1 MSRIFLTGG
10 TGYIGGEVLR
20 RLSNALQTSQI
31 TVLARNQSGAAR
43 ITASYP
49 DVVPLVASLDDTD
62 SIQKAASDADV
73 ILHLASSNHVASAE
87 AISHGIGKTT
97 RSDPVWIQISGAS
110 VLAGPEIAKN
120 SYGNASSK
128 VYSDV
133 DDVSELHNIIANSP
147 KRVVDRIVTQLHTT
161 VPRVRTAI
169 IYGPMIYGHGT
180 GPVNQRSI
188 QVPSL
193 ARSTLQHGY
202 SPVVGK
208 GLAAWSHVHVS
219 DIAELI
225 LKLVTAAQQK
235 DGEKPLWNA
244 DGIYFAEAGKMP
256 FIEISRKL
264 AAFAAAKGLIASASV
279 KEVDPENADSITPH
293 GAVLLG
299 TNAQTIAGRAR
310 DFLDWNPQGP
320 SLDEALEAAIL
331 DEAAS
336 AGKTAGRAK
345 H

>member
-1 MSRIFLTGG
+1 M
-10 TGYIGGEVLR
+10 
-20 RLSNALQTSQI
+20 QTSQI
-31 TVLARNQSGAAR
+31 TVLARNESGAAR

-49 DVVPLVASLDDTD
+49 DVVPLVASLDAID
-62 SIQKAASDADV
+62 SIEKAASDADV

-87 AISHGIGKTT
+87 AISHGIAKTT
-97 RSDPVWIQISGAS
+97 RSDPGNVIANSFWIQISGAS

-120 SYGNASSK
+120 FYGNAGSK

-133 DDVSELHNIIANSP
+133 DDVSELRNIIANSP

-161 VPRVRTAI
+161 LPRVRTAI
-169 IYGPMIYGHGT
+169 VYGPMIYGHGT

-225 LKLVTAAQQK
+225 LKLVAAAQK
-235 DGEKPLWNA
+235 KNSEKPLWNA
-244 DGIYFAEAGKMP
+244 DGIYFAEAGKIP
-256 FIEISRKL
+256 FIEISNKM

-279 KEVDPENADSITPH
+279 KEVDAENADSITPH

-310 DFLDWNPQGP
+310 DFLDWSPQGP

-336 AGKTAGRAK
+336 AGKTASPAK
-345 H
+345 Y